1 VVRDIKTAI
10 LSQIF
15 TKFAT
20 IIGKIMAESIEIQIL
35 GRIKKAGRG
44 VLFLPTALWLMAM
57 PKP

>member
-1 VVRDIKTAI
+1 
-10 LSQIF
+10 
-15 TKFAT
+15 
-20 IIGKIMAESIEIQIL
+20 MAESIEIQIL